1 MLEAFMKY
9 VYAILTVVDNNP
21 IMQTYVSD
29 KRLTGREILD
39 RVILTEDERRRYK
52 DWKDEKKILE
62 DMNKTQSIRVEIQ
75 EVEV

>member
-1 MLEAFMKY
+1 MRY

-29 KRLTGREILD
+29 KAMTGRQIMD
-39 RVILTEDERRRYK
+39 RVILTEYERKKYKSWDDEN
-52 DWKDEKKILE
+52 KILE

>member
-1 MLEAFMKY
+1 MKY

-29 KRLTGREILD
+29 KAMTGRQIMDE
-39 RVILTEDERRRYK
+39 VILTEEERKKYRSWEDEN
-52 DWKDEKKILE
+52 EILA
-62 DMNKTQSIRVEIQ
+62 DLNKTQSIRVEIQ

>member
-1 MLEAFMKY
+1 MKY

-29 KRLTGREILD
+29 KPMTGRQLMDE
-39 RVILTEDERRRYK
+39 VILTEEEKEKYKTWDDEN
-52 DWKDEKKILE
+52 KILE